1 MNNDSPL
8 IPLMFILLALTP
20 IVLQY
25 FRVNGG
31 LIP

>member
-1 MNNDSPL
+1 MKDSPL
-8 IPLMFILLALTP
+8 VPLLFIALVITP